1 MKRHIPLLKKFGC
14 ALFVLWTLVS
24 LPFSALAEKVEKEAL
39 LKVALL
45 PILDVFPF
53 YVAQK
58 QGYFEQAGI
67 RVRAVPVASGLERDQ
82 LMQSGEIDGML
93 TEMTTTATFNQR
105 QPMVRIVRVARVAY
119 PDYPLFRLLAA
130 PASGLR
136 SPKQLSGVPIAVSKN
151 TIIEYVTDRLLAAH
165 GLKQEEIIT
174 RSVPVIPERYHLL
187 LQGQIKAATLP
198 DPLAASAL
206 KAGARLVADD
216 STHTHFSASVLS
228 FSVKALE
235 DKGDVVRHFLQAW
248 DRAASQINAAPNDYR
263 GLLLERIRVPKNIQ
277 ETYVIPPYPRSGVP
291 GKDQWDDV
299 IAWMIGKG
307 LLKASLPYPNSVT
320 EAYLR

>member
-1 MKRHIPLLKKFGC
+1 MKRHSLPGKKIMC
-14 ALFVLWTLVS
+14 ALFVLCAFLS
-24 LPFSALAEKVEKEAL
+24 LPCAALAKKAEKGES

-58 QGYFEQAGI
+58 EGYFDEAGI
-67 RVRAVPVASGLERDQ
+67 QIRAVPVASGLERDR

-93 TEMTTTATFNQR
+93 TEMTTTATFNRR
-105 QPMVRIVRVARVAY
+105 QPLVKIVRVARVAY

-130 PASGLR
+130 PGSGIR
-136 SPKQLSGVPIAVSKN
+136 SPKQLTGVPIAVSKN

-165 GLKQEEIIT
+165 GLKQGEIIA

-187 LQGQIKAATLP
+187 LQGQIKAAMLP

-206 KAGARLVADD
+206 KAGALLVADD
-216 STHTHFSASVLS
+216 STHPGFSISVLS
-228 FSVKALE
+228 FSIKALE
-235 DKGDVVRHFLQAW
+235 DKGDIVRRFLKAW
-248 DRAASQINAAPNDYR
+248 DRAASRVNTDPDAYR

-277 ETYVIPPYPRSGVP
+277 DTYVIPPYPRSGVP
-291 GKDQWDDV
+291 AAEQWQDV
-299 IAWMIGKG
+299 IAWMTGKG
-307 LLKASLPYPNSVT
+307 LLKTPLPYEGSVT
-320 EAYLR
+320 EDYLR